1 MKFFID
7 ENLSPQLAST
17 CHARGYDA
25 TSLRDRSGLSRLD
38 HSIAAMCLEEERICV
53 TANAGDFRELAEVRG
68 VHPGLITVP
77 SVSRARQI
85 ELLEAAIS
93 FIEETAQAT
102 GLDPA
107 ALMINHVVEIDEA
120 GACELCELPGSS

>member
-7 ENLSPQLAST
+7 ENLSPQLTSA

-25 TSLRDRSGLSRLD
+25 TSRRDRAGLSRLD

-53 TANAGDFRELAEVRG
+53 TANAGDYRELAEVRG
-68 VHPGLITVP
+68 IHPGLITI
-77 SVSRARQI
+77 SSMARVRRI

-93 FIEETAQAT
+93 FIEEAAQAAEQE
-102 GLDPA
+102 PA

-120 GACELCELPGSS
+120 GACELFELPPSS